1 MLSDSQRPGA
11 RPRSP
16 RYGAGNYD
24 TPTSASN
31 EGYPKVRNHGEGP
44 YKCES
49 GSSRFQPGDYEPS
62 DGTF

>member
-24 TPTSASN
+24 TPTQCCRDR
-31 EGYPKVRNHGEGP
+31 GI
-44 YKCES
+44 
-49 GSSRFQPGDYEPS
+49 PGAQDRVHR
-62 DGTF
+62 

>member
-44 YKCES
+44 YKGLLLIES
-49 GSSRFQPGDYEPS
+49 TY
-62 DGTF
+62 

>member
-31 EGYPKVRNHGEGP
+31 EGYPKVRNQSRRRPLLGP
-44 YKCES
+44 S
-49 GSSRFQPGDYEPS
+49 PG
-62 DGTF
+62 